1 MLITAFVLLL
11 ITLAIGIAAWIN
23 FPKKDITIDHKDNL
37 EHRQKLKEAVNIEAA
52 QEFHPFEVI
61 KDYDK
66 NNRKETKK
74 ATAQLNVVPNKVE
87 KPDKKTMPAVTKR
100 SVQKEKSQAQ
110 IIPHKAG
117 KKAKSSVQTVP
128 HKVEEKAKSPVHAVP
143 PKAEEKAK
151 SPVHAVPPKAEEKL
165 KSPAQ
170 TVPHKAEE
178 KAKSPV
184 QAVTPKA
191 EEKSKSPA
199 QTVSHKAEEKA
210 KSPMQVAPPKAEEKT
225 KSPIQSVSPK
235 LEEKSKPPMQ
245 AAPQHAAE
253 TSNSFNLVASI
264 ADSPIPAAQVT
275 SINNEIANQEGF
287 SSALSSTAG
296 SMSLERQLD
305 NMEVTENQLQI
316 NVYHELVRNLD
327 EASHILEQINEQVKL
342 VVIMN
347 TMDNEFTKLISSAE
361 MSP

>member
-23 FPKKDITIDHKDNL
+23 FPKKDITIDHKDRMNL

-74 ATAQLNVVPNKVE
+74 ATAQLYAVPNKVE

-117 KKAKSSVQTVP
+117 KKAKSSVQTDP
-128 HKVEEKAKSPVHAVP
+128 HKVEEKAKSPVLAVT
-143 PKAEEKAK
+143 
-151 SPVHAVPPKAEEKL
+151 PKAEEKL

-170 TVPHKAEE
+170 TIPHKAEE
-178 KAKSPV
+178 KAKSP
-184 QAVTPKA
+184 T
-191 EEKSKSPA
+191 
-199 QTVSHKAEEKA
+199 
-210 KSPMQVAPPKAEEKT
+210 QVATPRAEEKT
-225 KSPIQSVSPK
+225 KSPVHAVPPKAEGKAKSPVQALPSK
-235 LEEKSKPPMQ
+235 VEEKSKPPMQ
-245 AAPQHAAE
+245 AAPQHAVE

-264 ADSPIPAAQVT
+264 ADSPTPAAPVT
-275 SINNEIANQEGF
+275 SVNNEIANQKGF

-296 SMSLERQLD
+296 SMSLEKQLD

-327 EASHILEQINEQVKL
+327 EASHIFEQINEQVKL
-342 VVIMN
+342 VEIMN

-361 MSP
+361 MSQ

>member
-1 MLITAFVLLL
+1 MLITALVLLL

-23 FPKKDITIDHKDNL
+23 FPKKDITIDHKDRMNL

-74 ATAQLNVVPNKVE
+74 ATAQLYAVPNKVE

-128 HKVEEKAKSPVHAVP
+128 HKVEEKAKSPVLAVT

-151 SPVHAVPPKAEEKL
+151 SPVQAVPPKAEEKL

-170 TVPHKAEE
+170 TVP
-178 KAKSPV
+178 
-184 QAVTPKA
+184 
-191 EEKSKSPA
+191 
-199 QTVSHKAEEKA
+199 HKAEEKA

-245 AAPQHAAE
+245 AE